1 MRKFVFIRSF
11 LVGLICTLI
20 LSLSFFFVLSKTQ
33 DNGYHTTIES
43 FLHTVNET
51 YTFSSNY
58 EKDAE
63 YLEKIS
69 TDNYRVT
76 IIAPDGT
83 VLADSTHKELTENH
97 KNREEV
103 RQALEKGEGY
113 SIRSSSTLKKK
124 VMYGA
129 IVLKNGNILRVMVP
143 MGTIYSNLATK
154 IVIFI
159 MAILISFL
167 ISWFVAR
174 KFANDSIKP
183 FGSAVDIYKKEF
195 FANASHELK
204 TPITSIRGFAE
215 LISSGLIDDKDKI
228 IEYSTTIKREAIRM
242 DTLVEEILKLS
253 SLEDIDEENEMPL
266 EKINIAE
273 IIKEAVEVLDYKLYE
288 KKIITN
294 VDVHDVYIES
304 VHEDILRVFTN
315 LIENGIKYNKDNGK
329 IYISA
334 RKIRKKAVIKIKDT
348 GIGIKEE
355 DLSHIFERFYR
366 VDKSRNRKVEGTGLG
381 LSIVKRIVM
390 KYKGE
395 ITVKSTYNVGTEF
408 TIKFDAVTK

>member
-1 MRKFVFIRSF
+1 
-11 LVGLICTLI
+11 
-20 LSLSFFFVLSKTQ
+20 
-33 DNGYHTTIES
+33 
-43 FLHTVNET
+43 
-51 YTFSSNY
+51 
-58 EKDAE
+58 
-63 YLEKIS
+63 
-69 TDNYRVT
+69 
-76 IIAPDGT
+76 
-83 VLADSTHKELTENH
+83 
-97 KNREEV
+97 
-103 RQALEKGEGY
+103 
-113 SIRSSSTLKKK
+113 
-124 VMYGA
+124 MYGA

-167 ISWFVAR
+167 ISWIAAR

-253 SLEDIDEENEMPL
+253 SLEDIDEENKMPL

-273 IIKEAVEVLDYKLYE
+273 IVKEAVEVLDYKLYE

-304 VHEDILRVFTN
+304 VHEDILRVFIN

-329 IYISA
+329 IYISV
-334 RKIRKKAVIKIKDT
+334 RKVRKKAVIKIKDT

-395 ITVKSTYNVGTEF
+395 ITVKSTYDVGTEF

>member
-20 LSLSFFFVLSKTQ
+20 LSSSFFFVLSKNQ

-43 FLHTVNET
+43 FLHTVKET
-51 YTFSSNY
+51 YEFSTDY

-63 YLEKIS
+63 YLESIS

-76 IIAPDGT
+76 IISPDGT

-103 RQALEKGEGY
+103 KQALKEGEGY
-113 SIRSSSTLKKK
+113 SIRSSSTLDKK

-154 IVIFI
+154 ITIFI
-159 MAILISFL
+159 LAIVISFI
-167 ISWFVAR
+167 ISWVAAR

-242 DTLVEEILKLS
+242 DTMVEELLKLS
-253 SLEDIDEENEMPL
+253 SLEDIDENEMPL
-266 EKINIAE
+266 EKLNVAD

-329 IYISA
+329 IYISL
-334 RKIRKKAVIKIKDT
+334 RRVRNKAVIIIKDT
-348 GIGIKEE
+348 GIGIKKE
-355 DLSHIFERFYR
+355 DLPHIFERFYR

-395 ITVKSTYNVGTEF
+395 ISVKSTYNVGTEF

>member
-1 MRKFVFIRSF
+1 MRKFVFVRSF

-20 LSLSFFFVLSKTQ
+20 LSLSFFFVLSKNQ

-43 FLHTVNET
+43 FLHTVKET
-51 YTFSSNY
+51 YEFSTDY

-63 YLEKIS
+63 YLEAIS

-76 IIAPDGT
+76 IISPNGT

-103 RQALEKGEGY
+103 KQALKEGEGY
-113 SIRSSSTLKKK
+113 SIRSSSTLDKK

-129 IVLKNGNILRVMVP
+129 IVLKNGNILRVMVS

-154 IVIFI
+154 IIIFI
-159 MAILISFL
+159 LAIVISFI
-167 ISWFVAR
+167 ISWVAAR

-215 LISSGLIDDKDKI
+215 LISSGLINDKDKI

-242 DTLVEEILKLS
+242 DTMVEEILKLS
-253 SLEDIDEENEMPL
+253 SLEDIDENEMPL
-266 EKINIAE
+266 EKLNVAE

-329 IYISA
+329 IYISL
-334 RKIRKKAVIKIKDT
+334 RKVRNKAVITIKDT

-355 DLSHIFERFYR
+355 DLPHIFERFYR

-395 ITVKSTYNVGTEF
+395 ISVKSTYNVGTEF

>member
-20 LSLSFFFVLSKTQ
+20 LSSSFFFVLSKTQ
-33 DNGYHTTIES
+33 DNGYHTTIEA
-43 FLHTVNET
+43 FLHTVNEI
-51 YTFSSNY
+51 YEFGNDY
-58 EKDAE
+58 EKDVE

-69 TDNYRVT
+69 TDHYRVT
-76 IIAPDGT
+76 LISPNGT

-97 KNREEV
+97 KTREEV
-103 RQALEKGEGY
+103 VQALQEGEGY
-113 SIRSSSTLKKK
+113 SVRSSSTIDER

-129 IVLKNGNILRVMVP
+129 IVLKNGNILRVMVL
-143 MGTIYSNLATK
+143 METIYSDLATK
-154 IVIFI
+154 IGIFVL
-159 MAILISFL
+159 AIIISFL
-167 ISWFVAR
+167 ISWVTAK
-174 KFANDSIKP
+174 KFANDSVKP

-242 DTLVEEILKLS
+242 DTMVEEILKLS
-253 SLEDIDEENEMPL
+253 SLEDIDENEMPL
-266 EKINIAE
+266 EKLNVAD

-329 IYISA
+329 IYISL
-334 RKIRKKAVIKIKDT
+334 RRVRNKAVITIKDT

-355 DLSHIFERFYR
+355 DLPHIFERFYR

-395 ITVKSTYNVGTEF
+395 ISVKSTYNVGTEF

>member
-1 MRKFVFIRSF
+1 MRKFVFVRSF

-20 LSLSFFFVLSKTQ
+20 LSLSFFFVLSKNQ

-43 FLHTVNET
+43 FLHTVKET
-51 YTFSSNY
+51 YEFSTDY

-63 YLEKIS
+63 YLEAIS

-76 IIAPDGT
+76 IISPNGT

-103 RQALEKGEGY
+103 KQALKEGEGY
-113 SIRSSSTLKKK
+113 SIRSSSTLDKK

-129 IVLKNGNILRVMVP
+129 IVLKNGNILRVMVS

-154 IVIFI
+154 IIIFI
-159 MAILISFL
+159 LAIVISFI
-167 ISWFVAR
+167 ISWVAAR

-215 LISSGLIDDKDKI
+215 LISSGLINDKDKI

-242 DTLVEEILKLS
+242 DTMVEEILKLS
-253 SLEDIDEENEMPL
+253 SLEDIDENEMPL
-266 EKINIAE
+266 EKLNVAE

-329 IYISA
+329 IYISL
-334 RKIRKKAVIKIKDT
+334 RKVKNKAVITIKDT

-355 DLSHIFERFYR
+355 DLPHIFERFYR

-395 ITVKSTYNVGTEF
+395 ISVKSTYNVGTEF
-408 TIKFDAVTK
+408 IIKFDAVTK

>member
-1 MRKFVFIRSF
+1 MRKFVFVRSF

-20 LSLSFFFVLSKTQ
+20 LSLSFLFVLSKNQ

-43 FLHTVNET
+43 FLHTVKET
-51 YTFSSNY
+51 YEFSTDY

-63 YLEKIS
+63 YLESIS

-76 IIAPDGT
+76 IISPDGT

-103 RQALEKGEGY
+103 KQALKEGEGY
-113 SIRSSSTLKKK
+113 SIRSSSTLDKN

-154 IVIFI
+154 ITIFI
-159 MAILISFL
+159 LAVMISFI

-242 DTLVEEILKLS
+242 DTMVEEILKLS
-253 SLEDIDEENEMPL
+253 SLEDIDENEMPL
-266 EKINIAE
+266 EKINVAD

-329 IYISA
+329 IYISV
-334 RKIRKKAVIKIKDT
+334 RKVRKKAVIKIKDT

>member
-1 MRKFVFIRSF
+1 MRKFVFVRSF

-20 LSLSFFFVLSKTQ
+20 LSLSFLFVLSKNQ

-43 FLHTVNET
+43 FLHTVKET
-51 YTFSSNY
+51 YEFSTDY

-63 YLEKIS
+63 YLESIS

-76 IIAPDGT
+76 IISPDGT

-103 RQALEKGEGY
+103 KQALKEGEGY
-113 SIRSSSTLKKK
+113 SIRSSSTLDKK

-154 IVIFI
+154 ITIFI
-159 MAILISFL
+159 LAIVISFI
-167 ISWFVAR
+167 ISWVAAR

-242 DTLVEEILKLS
+242 DTMVEEILKLS
-253 SLEDIDEENEMPL
+253 SLEDIDENEMPL
-266 EKINIAE
+266 EKLNVAD

-329 IYISA
+329 IYISL
-334 RKIRKKAVIKIKDT
+334 RRVRNKAVITIKDT

-355 DLSHIFERFYR
+355 DLPHIFERFYR

-395 ITVKSTYNVGTEF
+395 ISVKSTYNVGTEF

>member
-1 MRKFVFIRSF
+1 MRKFVFVRSF

-20 LSLSFFFVLSKTQ
+20 LSLSFFFVLSKNQ

-43 FLHTVNET
+43 FLHTVKET
-51 YTFSSNY
+51 YEFSTDY

-63 YLEKIS
+63 YLEAIS

-76 IIAPDGT
+76 IISPNGT

-103 RQALEKGEGY
+103 KQALKEGEGY
-113 SIRSSSTLKKK
+113 SIRSSSTLDKK

-129 IVLKNGNILRVMVP
+129 IVLKNGNILRVMVS
-143 MGTIYSNLATK
+143 MGTIYSNLSTK
-154 IVIFI
+154 IIIFI
-159 MAILISFL
+159 LAIVISFI
-167 ISWFVAR
+167 ISWVAAR

-215 LISSGLIDDKDKI
+215 LISSGLINDKDKI
-228 IEYSTTIKREAIRM
+228 IEYSMTIKREAIRM
-242 DTLVEEILKLS
+242 DTMVEEILKLS
-253 SLEDIDEENEMPL
+253 SLEDIDENEMPL
-266 EKINIAE
+266 EKLNVAE

-329 IYISA
+329 IYISL
-334 RKIRKKAVIKIKDT
+334 RKVRNKAVITIKDT

-355 DLSHIFERFYR
+355 DLPHIFERFYR

-395 ITVKSTYNVGTEF
+395 ISVKSTYNVGTEF

>member
-1 MRKFVFIRSF
+1 MRKFVFVRSF

-20 LSLSFFFVLSKTQ
+20 LSLSFLFVLSKNQ

-51 YTFSSNY
+51 YEFSLDY

-63 YLEKIS
+63 YLESIS

-76 IIAPDGT
+76 IISPDGT

-103 RQALEKGEGY
+103 KQALKEGEGY
-113 SIRSSSTLKKK
+113 SIRSSSTLDKK

-143 MGTIYSNLATK
+143 MGTIYSNLTTK
-154 IVIFI
+154 ITIFI
-159 MAILISFL
+159 LAIVISFI
-167 ISWFVAR
+167 ISWFAAR

-242 DTLVEEILKLS
+242 DTMVEEILKLS
-253 SLEDIDEENEMPL
+253 SLEDINENEMPL
-266 EKINIAE
+266 EKLNVAD

-329 IYISA
+329 IYISL
-334 RKIRKKAVIKIKDT
+334 RRVRNKAVITIKDT

-355 DLSHIFERFYR
+355 DLPHIFERFYR

-395 ITVKSTYNVGTEF
+395 ISVKSTYNVGTEF

>member
-1 MRKFVFIRSF
+1 MRKFVFVRSF

-20 LSLSFFFVLSKTQ
+20 LSLSFFFVLSKNQ

-43 FLHTVNET
+43 FLHTVKET
-51 YTFSSNY
+51 YEFSTDY

-63 YLEKIS
+63 YLEAIS

-76 IIAPDGT
+76 IISPNGT

-103 RQALEKGEGY
+103 KQALKEGEGY
-113 SIRSSSTLKKK
+113 SIRSSSTLDKK

-129 IVLKNGNILRVMVP
+129 IVLKNGNILRVMVS

-154 IVIFI
+154 IIIFI
-159 MAILISFL
+159 LAIVISFI
-167 ISWFVAR
+167 ISWVAAR

-215 LISSGLIDDKDKI
+215 LISSGLINDKDKI

-242 DTLVEEILKLS
+242 DTMVEEILKLS
-253 SLEDIDEENEMPL
+253 SLEDLDENEMPL
-266 EKINIAE
+266 EKLNVAE

-329 IYISA
+329 IYISL
-334 RKIRKKAVIKIKDT
+334 RKVKNKAVITIKDT

-355 DLSHIFERFYR
+355 DLPHIFERFYR

-395 ITVKSTYNVGTEF
+395 ISVKSTYNVGTEF
-408 TIKFDAVTK
+408 IIKFDAVTK

>member
-1 MRKFVFIRSF
+1 MRKFVFVRSF

-20 LSLSFFFVLSKTQ
+20 LSLSFLFVLSKNQ

-43 FLHTVNET
+43 FLHTVKET
-51 YTFSSNY
+51 YEFSTDY

-63 YLEKIS
+63 YLESIS

-76 IIAPDGT
+76 IISPDGT

-103 RQALEKGEGY
+103 KQALKEGEGY
-113 SIRSSSTLKKK
+113 SIRSSSTLDKK

-154 IVIFI
+154 ITIFLL
-159 MAILISFL
+159 AIVISFI
-167 ISWFVAR
+167 ISCFAAR

-242 DTLVEEILKLS
+242 DTMVEEILKLS
-253 SLEDIDEENEMPL
+253 SLEDIDENEMPL
-266 EKINIAE
+266 EKLNVAD
-273 IIKEAVEVLDYKLYE
+273 IIKESVEVLDYKLYE

-329 IYISA
+329 IYISL
-334 RKIRKKAVIKIKDT
+334 RRVRNKAVIIIKDT
-348 GIGIKEE
+348 GIGIKKE
-355 DLSHIFERFYR
+355 DLPHIFERFYR

-395 ITVKSTYNVGTEF
+395 ISVKSTYNVGTEF